1 MSARVVALTDLKSIV
16 GQELGVSDWYLV
28 TQEGID
34 KFADAT
40 HDHQWIHVDPQ
51 RAKKESP
58 FGTTVAHGYYTLAL
72 APFLLPQ
79 ILEVTGARMG
89 VNYGLNTLRFM
100 SAVRVGRRLQL
111 RASVQAVDD
120 IIGGVQVTFALAF
133 QVEREPRPAC
143 IAEAV
148 YRYYA

>member
-1 MSARVVALTDLKSIV
+1 MV
-16 GQELGVSDWYLV
+16 GQELGASEWYPV
-28 TQEGID
+28 TQEEID

-58 FGTTVAHGYYTLAL
+58 FGTTIAHGYYTLAL

-79 ILEVTGARMG
+79 ILQVTGARMG
-89 VNYGLNTLRFM
+89 VNYGLNKLRFT

-111 RASVQAVDD
+111 RAAVQAVDD
-120 IIGGVQVTFALAF
+120 ITGGVQVTFGLSF
-133 QVEREPRPAC
+133 SVEGESKPAC

-148 YRYYA
+148 YRYYV